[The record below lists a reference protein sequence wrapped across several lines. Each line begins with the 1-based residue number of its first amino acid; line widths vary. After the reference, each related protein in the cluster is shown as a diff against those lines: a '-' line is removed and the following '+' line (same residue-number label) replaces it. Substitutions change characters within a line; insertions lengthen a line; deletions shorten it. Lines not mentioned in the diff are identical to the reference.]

1 MRIWILVALLF
12 WTAHGEVIR
21 FDRATEGSLPAG
33 WIVAMT
39 HAGGASKWEI
49 VRDDSAP
56 HPSLLLAQVSRDSTA
71 GRFPLAIWDRAS
83 LRNGEVSVAFKPVD
97 GSVDRAGG
105 IVWRYQDQN
114 NYYISR
120 LRLRWRQPKA
130 CRPTTTLS

>member
-1 MRIWILVALLF
+1 MQMRTLGIWVAGILLMQGARS
-12 WTAHGEVIR
+12 EVVR
-21 FDRATEGSLPAG
+21 YDGATIGSLPAG
-33 WIVAMT
+33 WSVAMT
-39 HAGGASKWEI
+39 HVGAPPKWEI

-56 HPSLLLAQVSRDSTA
+56 HPPLVLAQVSRDASA

-120 LRLRWRQPKA
+120 L
-130 CRPTTTLS
+130 